1 MQRKRNGRNGRNGRQ
16 ISKRYDRKNKAEGW
30 DWKKR
35 TGGRTRKKLTGRE
48 MDWMNKAEGWD
59 WIGLEE
65 KEQRKKMKESGLK
78 TCPNMLISTRC
89 L

>member
-1 MQRKRNGRNGRNGRQ
+1 MRL
-16 ISKRYDRKNKAEGW
+16 D
-30 DWKKR
+30 R
-35 TGGRTRKKLTGRE
+35 TGRKGPEEANERKWTEE
-48 MDWMNKAEGWD
+48 MDRMNKAEGWD

-78 TCPNMLISTRC
+78 TCPNMLITTRC